1 MRFKSNI
8 GFLIKLLEI
17 IFKNLK
23 IDAIQNHYGFQN
35 KPSSLLP
42 SLEFILLLLGFS
54 PKPETFFFCRLV
66 IKLKTKSIMIA
77 PMIRKGRPEKLFEF
91 WVEEGVLNN
100 WLTFERKIVNKIRKK
115 WQKIAKKSYKND

>member
-1 MRFKSNI
+1 
-8 GFLIKLLEI
+8 
-17 IFKNLK
+17 
-23 IDAIQNHYGFQN
+23 
-35 KPSSLLP
+35 
-42 SLEFILLLLGFS
+42 
-54 PKPETFFFCRLV
+54 
-66 IKLKTKSIMIA
+66 MIA